1 MCRFFDVSRSGY
13 YSFRKRSKQ
22 SNRESL
28 LVGQIQA
35 CRDSGKYM
43 YTYGCRRVQ
52 LWIERQ
58 YGKHYNY
65 KTIWRVMHKYG
76 LPAKIRHER
85 FVHCGEETRTY
96 ANLLNRN
103 FHADRPNQ
111 KWVTDISYIP
121 TRQGTLYLSI
131 IRDLFDLSIVAY
143 KTSTRQ
149 SIKLVLD
156 TVRLAMEKEEVTAE
170 LQLHSDQGF
179 PYASQSC
186 FALTKEYGITPSM
199 SRRANPY
206 DNAMAENFFSI
217 SNPNAFVF
225 TNQRPSMKHRLSLM
239 NIPLFTTTTAFSLTP
254 GSLLS
259 KNDACLRNPSLSC
272 LWWFYFCPFFLEQ
285 FISRWL

>member
-22 SNRESL
+22 LNQESL

-35 CRDSGKYM
+35 CHNSGKYM
-43 YTYGCRRVQ
+43 CTYGCRRVQ

-65 KTIWRVMHKYG
+65 KTVWRVMHKYG
-76 LPAKIRHER
+76 LLSKIRRKR
-85 FVHCGEETRTY
+85 FVHCGEKTRTY

-121 TRQGTLYLSI
+121 TKQGTLYLSV

-156 TVRLAMEKEEVTAE
+156 TIRMAIEKEEVTAE
-170 LQLHSDQGF
+170 LLLHSDQGF
-179 PYASQSC
+179 QYASQSY
-186 FALTKEYGITPSM
+186 FALTTQYGITPSM

-217 SNPNAFVF
+217 LKSECIRLFKPETIHEAQALIEGYIAFY
-225 TNQRPSMKHRLSLM
+225 NNDRLQLNSKLS
-239 NIPLFTTTTAFSLTP
+239 PFQKRRLFA
-254 GSLLS
+254 
-259 KNDACLRNPSLSC
+259 
-272 LWWFYFCPFFLEQ
+272 
-285 FISRWL
+285 

>member
-1 MCRFFDVSRSGY
+1 MC
-13 YSFRKRSKQ
+13 
-22 SNRESL
+22 
-28 LVGQIQA
+28 
-35 CRDSGKYM
+35 
-43 YTYGCRRVQ
+43 TYGCRRVQ

-76 LPAKIRHER
+76 LLSKIRRKR
-85 FVHCGEETRTY
+85 FIHCGEETRTY

-121 TRQGTLYLSI
+121 TKQGTLYLSVI
-131 IRDLFDLSIVAY
+131 CDLFDLSIVAY

-156 TVRLAMEKEEVTAE
+156 TVRLAMEKEEITAD
-170 LQLHSDQGF
+170 LQLHSEQGF
-179 PYASQSC
+179 QYASQSH
-186 FALTKEYGITPSM
+186 FTLTQEYGIAPSM

-217 SNPNAFVF
+217 LKSECI
-225 TNQRPSMKHRLSLM
+225 RLYKPETIHDAQTLIDEYITFYNHDRIQLNSKLSP
-239 NIPLFTTTTAFSLTP
+239 IEKRRLFA
-254 GSLLS
+254 
-259 KNDACLRNPSLSC
+259 
-272 LWWFYFCPFFLEQ
+272 
-285 FISRWL
+285 

>member
-1 MCRFFDVSRSGY
+1 MRAQVKYMVIQKYATKYPVVSMCRFFDVSRSGY

-28 LVGQIQA
+28 LVEQIQA

-43 YTYGCRRVQ
+43 CTYGCRRVQ

-58 YGKHYNY
+58 YGKYYNY

-76 LPAKIRHER
+76 LLSKIRRKR
-85 FVHCGEETRTY
+85 FIHCGEETRTY

-121 TRQGTLYLSI
+121 TKQGTLYLSV

-156 TVRLAMEKEEVTAE
+156 TVRLATEKEEITAD
-170 LQLHSDQGF
+170 LQLHSEQGF
-179 PYASQSC
+179 QYASQSH
-186 FALTKEYGITPSM
+186 FTLTQEYGIAPSM

-217 SNPNAFVF
+217 LKSECIRLYKPVTILQAQTLIDDYIAFY
-225 TNQRPSMKHRLSLM
+225 NHERIQLNSKLSPIEKRRL
-239 NIPLFTTTTAFSLTP
+239 FA
-254 GSLLS
+254 
-259 KNDACLRNPSLSC
+259 
-272 LWWFYFCPFFLEQ
+272 
-285 FISRWL
+285 

>member
-1 MCRFFDVSRSGY
+1 MC
-13 YSFRKRSKQ
+13 
-22 SNRESL
+22 
-28 LVGQIQA
+28 
-35 CRDSGKYM
+35 
-43 YTYGCRRVQ
+43 TYGCRRVQ

-76 LPAKIRHER
+76 LLSKIRRKR
-85 FVHCGEETRTY
+85 FIHCGEETRTY

-121 TRQGTLYLSI
+121 TKQGTLYLSVI
-131 IRDLFDLSIVAY
+131 CDLFDLSSVAY

-156 TVRLAMEKEEVTAE
+156 TVRLAMEKEKVTAE

-179 PYASQSC
+179 QYASQSY
-186 FALTKEYGITPSM
+186 FTLTTQYGITPSM
-199 SRRANPY
+199 SRWANPY

-217 SNPNAFVF
+217 RKSECIRLYKPVTILQAQTLIDDYIAFY
-225 TNQRPSMKHRLSLM
+225 NHDRIQLNSKLSPIEKRRL
-239 NIPLFTTTTAFSLTP
+239 FA
-254 GSLLS
+254 
-259 KNDACLRNPSLSC
+259 
-272 LWWFYFCPFFLEQ
+272 
-285 FISRWL
+285 